1 MLGLVP
7 SSHVLRRS
15 QGEDVDGRDAPDHDS
30 RGTAGDHPGMISAF
44 AHFTRMA
51 RVGFVLAR
59 EGALALVDPS
69 VLPPAARALIRLG
82 RLIER
87 RGAGSSATRL
97 AAAMTRLGPSYVK
110 FGQFLATR
118 PDVVGM
124 KIAEDLSA
132 LQDRMAPFP
141 MAQARAT
148 IEAAHGVSV
157 DALFVEFG
165 EPVAAASIA
174 QVHRARLK
182 DGSEVAV
189 KILRPGIR
197 DRFNRDLASMRFGA
211 ELAES
216 RSAEARRL
224 RFSGVV
230 ETLARSVTM
239 EMDLRLEAA
248 ALSEFAENTKEDA
261 DFRVPVPDWQ
271 LTAREVL
278 VDEWIDGIRLSDVE
292 ALRAAGH
299 DLAAL
304 GRNVIQSFLTHA
316 IRDGFFHADMHP
328 GNLFVDAQG
337 RLVAVD
343 GGIMGRLGHKE
354 RRFLAEIL
362 LGFITRDYRRV
373 AEVHFEAG
381 YVPGHHAVADFAQ
394 AIRAVGEPIHD
405 KRADEISMAKVLTL
419 LFEITGLFDMA
430 TRTELV
436 MLQKTMVVVE
446 GVARSLDP
454 HLDMWTTAE
463 PVVRAWITR
472 NLGPLGRIE
481 EVGRGARTLAFSL
494 ANLPETA
501 ARAERV
507 LGQLE
512 DASRQGFSL
521 DERSIQAIGL
531 AEARRNRW
539 GNWALWLIAAL
550 LAYAIFS

>member
-1 MLGLVP
+1 
-7 SSHVLRRS
+7 
-15 QGEDVDGRDAPDHDS
+15 
-30 RGTAGDHPGMISAF
+30 MISALF
-44 AHFTRMA
+44 HLA
-51 RVGFVLAR
+51 RTARIGFVLAR

-69 VLPPAARALIRLG
+69 VLPPLARGAIRLG

-87 RGAGSSATRL
+87 RGAGTSATRL
-97 AAAMTRLGPSYVK
+97 AAALTRLGPSYVK

-124 KIAEDLSA
+124 RIASDLSA
-132 LQDRMAPFP
+132 LQDRMPPFS

-148 IEAAHGVSV
+148 IEAAHGQP
-157 DALFVEFG
+157 VEQVFASFG

-174 QVHRARLK
+174 QVHRAKLK
-182 DGSEVAV
+182 DGREVAV

-197 DRFNRDLASMRFGA
+197 DRFHRDLGAMRFGA

-224 RFSGVV
+224 RFTGVV

-248 ALSEFAENTKEDA
+248 ALSEFAENTKDDT
-261 DFRVPVPDWQ
+261 DFRVPEPDWQ
-271 LTAREVL
+271 LTAREML
-278 VDEWIDGIRLSDVE
+278 VDEWIDGVRLSDIE
-292 ALRAAGH
+292 GLRAAGH
-299 DLAAL
+299 DLPAL
-304 GRNVIQSFLTHA
+304 GRNVIQSFLKHA

-343 GGIMGRLGHKE
+343 GGIMGRLGLKE

-381 YVPGHHAVADFAQ
+381 YVPGHHAVEDFAQ

-405 KRADEISMAKVLTL
+405 KSADQISMAKVLTL
-419 LFEITGLFDMA
+419 LFEITGMFDMA

-446 GVARSLDP
+446 GVSRTLDP

-463 PVVRAWITR
+463 PVVRDWITQ
-472 NLGPLGRIE
+472 NLGPLGRLQE
-481 EVGRGARTLAFSL
+481 AGRGAHSL
-494 ANLPETA
+494 LGSLSRLPETLG
-501 ARAERV
+501 RAERV

-521 DERSIQAIGL
+521 DEHSVAAIGR
-531 AEARRNRW
+531 AEAQRNRW
-539 GNWALWLIAAL
+539 GNWALWVIAAL
-550 LAYAIFS
+550 IAWAVLG

>member
-1 MLGLVP
+1 MLGPDP
-7 SSHVLRRS
+7 SISARLPLPA
-15 QGEDVDGRDAPDHDS
+15 GDGRVKPDHDD
-30 RGTAGDHPGMISAF
+30 RAMISSLFHLAR
-44 AHFTRMA
+44 TA

-59 EGALALVDPS
+59 EGALALVDPA
-69 VLPPAARALIRLG
+69 VLPPLARGAIRLG

-87 RGAGSSATRL
+87 RGAGTSATRL
-97 AAAMTRLGPSYVK
+97 AAALTRLGPSYVK

-124 KIAEDLSA
+124 KIASDLSA
-132 LQDRMAPFP
+132 LQDRMPAFP
-141 MAQARAT
+141 MAQARA
-148 IEAAHGVSV
+148 IVEAAHGRP
-157 DALFVEFG
+157 VEQVFASFG

-174 QVHRARLK
+174 QVHRARLN
-182 DGSEVAV
+182 DGREVAV
-189 KILRPGIR
+189 KVLRPGIR
-197 DRFNRDLASMRFGA
+197 DRFQRDLGAMRFGA
-211 ELAES
+211 ELAER

-224 RFSGVV
+224 RMTGVV

-248 ALSEFAENTKEDA
+248 ALSEFAENTRDDP
-261 DFRVPVPDWQ
+261 DFRVPQPDWQ
-271 LTAREVL
+271 LTAREML
-278 VDEWIDGIRLSDVE
+278 VDEWIDGVRLSDVE
-292 ALRAAGH
+292 GLRAAGH
-299 DLAAL
+299 DLPTL
-304 GRNVIQSFLTHA
+304 GRIVIQSFLKHA

-343 GGIMGRLGHKE
+343 GGIMGRLGLKE

-381 YVPGHHAVADFAQ
+381 YVPVHHDVADFAQ

-405 KRADEISMAKVLTL
+405 KSADQISMAKVLTL
-419 LFEITGLFDMA
+419 LFEITGMFDMA

-446 GVARSLDP
+446 GVARTLDP
-454 HLDMWTTAE
+454 QLDMWSTAE
-463 PVVRAWITR
+463 PVVRDWITQ
-472 NLGPLGRIE
+472 NLGPLGRIQDA
-481 EVGRGARTLAFSL
+481 GRGAGSLLASL
-494 ANLPETA
+494 SRLPETV

-512 DASRQGFSL
+512 DASRHGFSL
-521 DERSIQAIGL
+521 DERSVAAIGR
-531 AEARRNRW
+531 AEAQRNRW
-539 GNWALWLIAAL
+539 GNWALWVIAGL
-550 LAYAIFS
+550 LAWAVLG